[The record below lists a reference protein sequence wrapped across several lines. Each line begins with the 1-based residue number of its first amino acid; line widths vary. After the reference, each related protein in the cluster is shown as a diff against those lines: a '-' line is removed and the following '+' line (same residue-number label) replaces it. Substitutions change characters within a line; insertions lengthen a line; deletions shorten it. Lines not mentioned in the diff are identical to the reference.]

1 MKNVVLSL
9 VASLTIAAT
18 TLTAADVVATVDGEN
33 ITKQDVKTLL
43 RNPKINYDTLPK
55 ETQKKIVEQLV
66 EKKLLSKKAQSSG
79 VKNSPAYKAALKK
92 ISDELALEVWM
103 QEEFKKLKVTDA
115 DAKKYYDTNKERFK
129 TGEMLE
135 ARHILVKTE
144 KEAKDL
150 IAKLGKEKDKKAGFE
165 KLAKSHSTGPSAGK
179 GGYLGK
185 FSPKQMVPEF
195 SKAASAL
202 KKGQYSKS
210 PVKTQF
216 GYHIIYLENKESAT
230 TLVYDKVKN
239 KIKQALMQEK
249 YAKLIK
255 GYANELRKNSK
266 IVIK

>member
-1 MKNVVLSL
+1 MRKIVLSL

-43 RNPKINYDTLPK
+43 RNPQINYDTLPK

-66 EKKLLSKKAQSSG
+66 EKKLLMQKAQSSG
-79 VKNSPAYKAALKK
+79 VDKLPAYKAALKK
-92 ISDELALEVWM
+92 LQDELTLEVWM
-103 QEEFKKLKVTDA
+103 QQEFKKLKVTDA
-115 DAKKYYDTNKERFK
+115 DAKAYYDKNKERFK

-150 IAKLGKEKDKKAGFE
+150 IAKLGKAGDKKASFV
-165 KLAKSHSTGPSAGK
+165 KLAKEFSTGPSAAK
-179 GGYLGK
+179 GGHLGK

-195 SKAASAL
+195 SKAAMEL
-202 KKGQYSKS
+202 KKGQYSKT

-216 GYHIIYLENKESAT
+216 GYHVIYLENKESAT
-230 TLVYDKVKN
+230 TVVYDKVKN
-239 KIKQALMQEK
+239 KIKQALIQEK

-255 GYANELRKNSK
+255 GHANELRKTAK